1 MLDSTRRISKTLTAE
16 RRHFICASFSLLTSS
31 KERERGL
38 KLVRSHFTF
47 IAGRR
52 FKNKLFS
59 PQNDGMSASINMVI
73 LCLAAT
79 NAVRVPFL
87 PNTTLVPI
95 STSSSVTLTNMTCDQ
110 CLCHSK
116 AAHMIL
122 NCFPNATCQ
131 FFVDAPRTYELR
143 PALDTFV
150 YFPRQIVPNA
160 SESCTQSIRFLLD
173 RLNETTP
180 TYAHISSPRCLL
192 LDNQGYLVTVS
203 QFDKS
208 IVRFHPNDLT
218 RIDQPPSPIFSQN
231 PRSLSHH
238 NGAYFV
244 GFYDYILVLDSSYM
258 SQIASISTS
267 SLLGT
272 RDMIFLSDGQQMIVI
287 STDNGRLLFFNRSS
301 ALSYDYDFIGYQTVS
316 CQFPYGLLSV
326 NDTFFYLTSR
336 LDDAIYSYSSMGS
349 TTSWTEMLVLD
360 ASSYASLFNGFHVSI
375 DNSGRYWFSLGSSG
389 AKIFDNQGAFLGTV
403 QPAGSFVFDA
413 VIMDNYVIYFSDT
426 ALGRIIRM
434 EPNLEC

>member
-1 MLDSTRRISKTLTAE
+1 
-16 RRHFICASFSLLTSS
+16 
-31 KERERGL
+31 
-38 KLVRSHFTF
+38 
-47 IAGRR
+47 
-52 FKNKLFS
+52 
-59 PQNDGMSASINMVI
+59 
-73 LCLAAT
+73 
-79 NAVRVPFL
+79 
-87 PNTTLVPI
+87 
-95 STSSSVTLTNMTCDQ
+95 
-110 CLCHSK
+110 
-116 AAHMIL
+116 MIL

-131 FFVDAPRTYELR
+131 FFVDAPRTYEFR

-180 TYAHISSPRCLL
+180 TYANILSPRCLL
-192 LDNQGYLVTVS
+192 LDEQGHLVTVS
-203 QFDKS
+203 QSDKS
-208 IVRFHPNDLT
+208 IVRFHPNNLT
-218 RIDQPPSPIFSQN
+218 RIDQPPSPVFTQN

-244 GFYDYILVLDSSYM
+244 GFYDYISVVNSSDM

-267 SLLGT
+267 YLQGT
-272 RDMIFLSDGQQMIVI
+272 HDMIFVSDGQQMIVT
-287 STDNGRLLFFNRSS
+287 SMDNGRLLFFNRSS
-301 ALSYDYDFIGYQTVS
+301 ALSYNYDFIGYQTVS
-316 CQFPYGLLSV
+316 GQLPYGLLSV

-336 LDDAIYSYSSMGS
+336 LDNTIYSYLSTGS

-360 ASSYASLFNGFHVSI
+360 ASSYASLFNGVHVSI
-375 DNSGRYWFSLGSSG
+375 DNSDRYWFSLGSSG

-403 QPAGSFVFDA
+403 QPAGSFVFDTLIA
-413 VIMDNYVIYFSDT
+413 DNYVIYLSDN